1 MSQVPGNVRPSK
13 QQTEGLRRGTQSPA
27 KSNREGLFKLFS
39 IYVELVRRQ
48 REVGWQ
54 TDRWTDVPQLLA
66 GQVTVTAAGRAEE
79 TSQTAAS

>member
-79 TSQTAAS
+79 TSQTASS